1 MFIEKKS
8 KKVEY
13 KVSRKYYVHV
23 LCMNI
28 KKTIYVCLFPCQN
41 MTIKSKNE

>member
-23 LCMNI
+23 LGMNI
-28 KKTIYVCLFPCQN
+28 KKTICVLVS
-41 MTIKSKNE
+41 MSKYDNKK

>member
-1 MFIEKKS
+1 MFIEKS

-23 LCMNI
+23 LGMNI
-28 KKTIYVCLFPCQN
+28 KKLYVCLFPCQN

>member
-1 MFIEKKS
+1 MFIEKS

-23 LCMNI
+23 LGMNI
-28 KKTIYVCLFPCQN
+28 KNYICVLFPCQN

>member
-1 MFIEKKS
+1 MFIEKS

-23 LCMNI
+23 LGMNI
-28 KKTIYVCLFPCQN
+28 KNYICVLVS
-41 MTIKSKNE
+41 MSKYDNKK

>member
-23 LCMNI
+23 LGMNI
-28 KKTIYVCLFPCQN
+28 KKLYMCAFFHVKI
-41 MTIKSKNE
+41 